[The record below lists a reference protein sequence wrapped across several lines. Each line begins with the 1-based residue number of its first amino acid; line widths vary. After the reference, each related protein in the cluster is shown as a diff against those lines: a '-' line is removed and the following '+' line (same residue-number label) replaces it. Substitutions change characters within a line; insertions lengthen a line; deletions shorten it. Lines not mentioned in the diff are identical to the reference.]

1 MAVDIER
8 VLQDLVGRTI
18 PTMTGKP
25 NRVLGL
31 TGTTVTVA
39 TSRSPSGQPVDI
51 AEIQAAADEL
61 FRRGEIEISK
71 ATVGYR
77 SAFVG
82 AVLATLPETVS
93 ETNPRRIRL
102 ETR

>member
-1 MAVDIER
+1 MAADIQR
-8 VLQDLVGRTI
+8 VLEELLGRSI

-31 TGTTVTVA
+31 SGTTVIVGTN
-39 TSRSPSGQPVDI
+39 RSPSGRPVDI
-51 AEIQAAADEL
+51 AAVQEAADDL
-61 FRRGEIEISK
+61 FRRGELEISK

-82 AVLATLPETVS
+82 AVLASLPGTVAETK
-93 ETNPRRIRL
+93 PRRIRL